1 MNKIRD
7 SGQCIYN
14 NIRLLLNFIK
24 YYVACLCGY
33 HATTESPMDGTP
45 YCKKSKKAHA
55 LQWWNELQILVSRM
69 ILRMG
74 IYELAND
81 GKTIEPYGFY
91 GCHACSQESH
101 VLQSWEY
108 VKHDGGMARVWR
120 VSMFPHSSGVFVPLG
135 TLMQQPT
142 LRKNNLY
149 YIAPTLSF
157 FFSVSG

>member
-14 NIRLLLNFIK
+14 NNIRLLLNFIR

-45 YCKKSKKAHA
+45 YEKKGKKTHQF
-55 LQWWNELQILVSRM
+55 QWWNELQILVSRM
-69 ILRMG
+69 ILRRG
-74 IYELAND
+74 IYELASD

-91 GCHACSQESH
+91 GSHVCSQESH

-108 VKHDGGMARVWR
+108 VNAASLHKMVEWLEFGESLCFRIRAEFLCPWEH
-120 VSMFPHSSGVFVPLG
+120 
-135 TLMQQPT
+135 
-142 LRKNNLY
+142 
-149 YIAPTLSF
+149 
-157 FFSVSG
+157 